1 MLQMTLLVLQLL
13 LVALSPLVV
22 ALGRM
27 EVLYSWKQID
37 LNFLSSAL
45 RDDYISSGQFIPK
58 NNVILDVDVWNG
70 EFHNSTILPVTK
82 NSNTVTL
89 FSNCVIV
96 LALFENLSISEC
108 TYNALHSLLYYLE
121 LMLFI

>member
-13 LVALSPLVV
+13 FVALSPLVV

-37 LNFLSSAL
+37 LNFLTSAL

-82 NSNTVTL
+82 NSNTVTQY
-89 FSNCVIV
+89 SNCVIV
-96 LALFENLSISEC
+96 LVLFENLSI
-108 TYNALHSLLYYLE
+108 
-121 LMLFI
+121 